1 MQHVSLP
8 ESMSSSMQKKLLF
21 MLIFL
26 FGIVPSA
33 YAQSNNTFDSIES
46 CRNLKA
52 KVSAAVEEAKPIDAL
67 LRDENMATDTYL
79 EQLYQS
85 IQILSKSGEMFFKAS
100 DEYESDCQT
109 ALTQAGQL
117 AEMRKVYDWYLEPVK
132 QAYQF
137 FRRAKAIA
145 IHQNRQKDVETFVKA
160 MREYEDSVMKIAATC
175 ESTLEGT
182 PAAASCRQLSSKLE
196 DALKGSP

>member
-1 MQHVSLP
+1 MR
-8 ESMSSSMQKKLLF
+8 KKLLF
-21 MLIFL
+21 TLIIL
-26 FGIVPSA
+26 FSSVSTA
-33 YAQSNNTFDSIES
+33 YAQSANTFESVES

-52 KVSAAVEEAKPIDAL
+52 QVSAAVEEAKPIDAL
-67 LRDENMATDTYL
+67 LRDENITTDAYL

-100 DEYESDCQT
+100 DAYESDCQT

-137 FRRAKAIA
+137 FDRAKAIA
-145 IHQNRQKDVETFVKA
+145 IHQNRQKDVGTFVKA
-160 MREYEDSVMKIAATC
+160 MREYEDSVMKIATTC

-182 PAAASCRQLSSKLE
+182 PVAASCRQLSSKLE